1 MLEIEWI
8 AVYRRC
14 AKDTLFIAEGMI
26 GAKVGQ
32 GSKRSEN
39 QSMSHKSDKWGTGL
53 RVIAVASLYMCTFI

>member
-1 MLEIEWI
+1 M
-8 AVYRRC
+8 YRRC
-14 AKDTLFIAEGMI
+14 VKDTLFIAEGMI

-39 QSMSHKSDKWGTGL
+39 QSMSLKSDKWGAGL

>member
-8 AVYRRC
+8 AMYRRC
-14 AKDTLFIAEGMI
+14 VKDTLFIAEGMI

-39 QSMSHKSDKWGTGL
+39 QSMSLKSDKWGAGL
-53 RVIAVASLYMCTFI
+53 RVIRVASL